1 MKKLLLVFKASLLIM
16 LTCLLLPTTW
26 AQNSHSK
33 WYKGNTHT
41 HSYWSDGNDFPE
53 MIIDWYKT
61 HGYNFLSI
69 SDHNSIADAEKWQ
82 PIPVD
87 PFRQQQFSNYLKKYG
102 ENWVIYR
109 RDSLGQINVKL
120 KTFEEYSSL
129 FEKENK
135 FLMIRAEEIS
145 DRYKEKPIHIGAVNV
160 KELVKPQGGNSVTEV
175 MQNNLNQIYAQRKR
189 TGQAMLPHL
198 NHPNFKWAIKLEDM
212 LELNGER
219 FFEVYNGHPSVHNY
233 GDSITM
239 GMEELWDKLLIHYIK
254 EGKPLVYGLATDD
267 AHDYIDYKIGH
278 SNPGRGWIMVKAP
291 ELTAAALIE
300 SMERGDFYATTG
312 VELRD
317 VIFKYQTLEI
327 QIKPTVGVNYTIQF
341 WGAIKNA
348 DLEKGGMLLAEVKGI
363 KGKYK
368 LGKKDLF
375 VRAKIISSK
384 LKENPYRK
392 GDLETAWT
400 QPVQLN

>member
-69 SDHNSIADAEKWQ
+69 SDHNSIADGEKWQ

-102 ENWVIYR
+102 ENWVICR

-198 NHPNFKWAIKLEDM
+198 NHPNFKSAIKLEDI

-267 AHDYIDYKIGH
+267 AHDYIDYKIGL

-341 WGAIKNA
+341 WGAVKNA
-348 DLEKGGMLLAEVKGI
+348 DLEKGVLLAEVKGI

-384 LKENPYRK
+384 FKENPYRK